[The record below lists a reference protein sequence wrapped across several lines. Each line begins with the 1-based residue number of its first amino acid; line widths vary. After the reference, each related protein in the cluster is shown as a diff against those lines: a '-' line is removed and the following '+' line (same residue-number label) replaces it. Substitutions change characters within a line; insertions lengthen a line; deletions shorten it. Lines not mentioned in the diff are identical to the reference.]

1 MNYEKKRKIYFYSLL
16 IFFAISA
23 TAIITAFI
31 ILDLDTDSFFLIFF
45 SAIIPVLI
53 ILFILRRKFDFYNFI
68 TKYEVLIKNSTPKN
82 KKIDFSSSKFN
93 LNVTNQNFI
102 FYKSFN
108 SFSLY
113 YKFTQV
119 LKNSKRSKSAIIAII
134 INGNSKVNDLEIQNA
149 INDFED
155 TFYKTE
161 KFRNH
166 IIIQFKNVHKIFQ
179 NDIDFAQNISF
190 TKPTTSHY
198 LIIINI
204 ISSQT
209 ENQIYYLN
217 SKKHSPNIYYEYALD
232 EIDKLLK

>member
-23 TAIITAFI
+23 IAIITAFI

-45 SAIIPVLI
+45 LTIIPVLVI
-53 ILFILRRKFDFYNFI
+53 IFILRRKFDFYNFI
-68 TKYEVLIKNSTPKN
+68 TKYENLVKNSTPQN
-82 KKIDFSSSKFN
+82 IKIDFSSSKFN
-93 LNVTNQNFI
+93 LKVTNQNFI

-108 SFSLY
+108 NFSLY
-113 YKFTQV
+113 YKFDKV
-119 LKNSKRSKSAIIAII
+119 LKSSKRSKSAIIAII
-134 INGNSKVNDLEIQNA
+134 MSGTSNVSDQSVQKA

-166 IIIQFKNVHKIFQ
+166 IIIQFKNVNNIVQ
-179 NDIDFAQNISF
+179 NDINFAQNISF
-190 TKPTTSHY
+190 IKPTNSHY
-198 LIIINI
+198 LILINI

-209 ENQIYYLN
+209 ENQVYYLN
-217 SKKHSPNIYYEYALD
+217 SIEYSPNIYYKFALD
-232 EIDKLLK
+232 EIEKLLK